1 MRKIRAYSVVV
12 FCVFMPITAQA
23 AVDIARDVYCF
34 YTTSPWLWSDC
45 HSWKYTPKPNDDA
58 TNTFYATNTDTYS
71 GTGNSFT
78 ANYKNGTLILGNNTK
93 QTGSGSLSFGSGG
106 GGGYVGYMSGTFN
119 VKEAYL
125 TGTIKGGNNTKVG
138 AGLTLNINAT
148 SDINTDG
155 LNVSMWSNTQGDQ
168 FSLKSTGGD
177 VKLKNTNIRIQ
188 GADFASRSG
197 SFFFVEAKKGKIDA
211 DKLNVTMPET
221 TGFIKVKFEA
231 QDLVFKNSN
240 LTIDN
245 SSTAGINSETQ
256 FISSNNISVD
266 NTNNFNLHTEV
277 INFTAG
283 KNLELSGK
291 TNISIST
298 LTAKPQMTFKA
309 GEKLDINTMNMNV
322 NLQALHTGGF
332 TNINFEGKNMT
343 IKDSEL
349 RVSSPGIGNLSA
361 DRHNMNFT
369 TTSGDMNFTN
379 TKIIA
384 DGGRSTFELSA
395 TNGKIIGDNLT
406 YTMGGGEFSNSSA
419 WSANSIDLKNSTINI
434 AEASLAG
441 QSSSAT
447 FNATS
452 GDINFDKSTN
462 ATISTERVE
471 FKATNDIKLLGTN
484 TIKSGG
490 NTTNADIDF
499 DAGGNIHLGATN
511 IQVFQGNGALNMK
524 AGRDITIDKLDL
536 HGKMWDGTIVVSLNP
551 SYATFEAQNITIN
564 GGRIYSTRG
573 INNSTDTA
581 GEFIT
586 TFHANGDI
594 NLKNVNITL
603 ANQLANV
610 GSPDMI
616 IFKGENLTHTGIF
629 DTQTAQQTWEGATFD
644 FSGVRKSASVGTMIV
659 EAAKIKLNNN
669 FKADSLTIRT
679 RETNGGSHNG
689 TPGVGTVFFTKTDSN
704 LKFGTITLNGWGQ
717 NGNQVV
723 GNTARLSFFN
733 ESGTNNFV
741 KNSTLTVDTVKLGSE
756 SGFYA
761 SNIETSN
768 IQNLILDHNARAE
781 FYKLNIIN
789 NGSIE
794 MNATSSIGLSYFDV
808 KVNQSNNSVNNYG
821 RPILYI
827 THAGKNLSNLTI
839 EGNKTYRFIDAME
852 IKYIFT
858 TASGNTQTFHCGDS
872 GTQAQCDYIKNSIAI
887 YEGAKVEP
895 TINADGSIDYTQDR
909 VDLAKLQAKLQAG
922 LNNIGLRY
930 EKVVDYSTIGIKI
943 LGNNPDNPYDINDI
957 RYYIWQKGGKSRG
970 DEYVAKIAAISPT
983 TARQETITQTQNGQ
997 VVYTKY
1003 DEQKKEQ
1010 VVCRDNT
1017 AGCSAHQVETSNSD
1031 IFKWLQFV
1039 SIHSRGITFTGTNI
1053 MDYDIGFFEH
1063 TATQLYNT
1071 LEQLS
1076 STERKSSTAE
1086 ATKLAADIAKIQRL
1100 VKLSRVDSYDNG
1112 IKFASLMQNK
1122 KRAHYANNSSTR
1134 SDIEDVTLD
1143 PAYLYKFS
1151 NRHTYAN
1158 NIWANAI
1165 GSASFISNGY
1175 GALYGLNVGY
1185 DRFLNLGENGLIL
1198 GVFAAYGY
1206 GTYTA
1211 DLIKNNSHN
1220 VNSGI
1225 YSRAIIKNHEFDF
1238 NAGYTIGMNNEDIN
1252 ARENIW
1258 LSQLGQSYKY
1268 NTHTFNL
1275 NANYGYIFGMKGKTL
1290 VFKPSIGMSYYMIN
1304 VGKINGA
1311 DSLITAFDPN
1321 TTNQSFTNYTNNLG
1335 IQSPQALQ
1343 HVLALN
1349 VAFETRQY
1357 FQKGSYWFINVGAQR
1372 DIYISSNNIAEV
1384 RFVGSNNL
1392 SYKQGDNL
1400 NTFANATAGGEVQFL
1415 EQFFINFGL
1424 GGKVGLSYKDI
1435 NITGNLGARYVF

>member
-1 MRKIRAYSVVV
+1 MRGNVMYRIKFSLIISSLMFV
-12 FCVFMPITAQA
+12 FLSADTDITN
-23 AVDIARDVYCF
+23 DVYNLSNK
-34 YTTSPWLWSDC
+34 TSD
-45 HSWKYTPKPNDDA
+45 N
-58 TNTFYATNTDTYS
+58 
-71 GTGNSFT
+71 TGNFYIENKRTYNTRPKNFT
-78 ANYKNGTLILGNNTK
+78 QTYANGTLIFGNK
-93 QTGSGSLSFGSGG
+93 QKQVGNGNIHFGGSGWQGG
-106 GGGYVGYMSGTFN
+106 LIGYIGATFKA
-119 VKEAYL
+119 KEVYL
-125 TGTIKGGNNTKVG
+125 TGTLG
-138 AGLTLNINAT
+138 AGN
-148 SDINTDG
+148 S
-155 LNVSMWSNTQGDQ
+155 
-168 FSLKSTGGD
+168 FETGG
-177 VKLKNTNIRIQ
+177 
-188 GADFASRSG
+188 GAAF
-197 SFFFVEAKKGKIDA
+197 
-211 DKLNVTMPET
+211 
-221 TGFIKVKFEA
+221 
-231 QDLVFKNSN
+231 
-240 LTIDN
+240 
-245 SSTAGINSETQ
+245 
-256 FISSNNISVD
+256 
-266 NTNNFNLHTEV
+266 
-277 INFTAG
+277 
-283 KNLELSGK
+283 
-291 TNISIST
+291 
-298 LTAKPQMTFKA
+298 
-309 GEKLDINTMNMNV
+309 
-322 NLQALHTGGF
+322 
-332 TNINFEGKNMT
+332 
-343 IKDSEL
+343 
-349 RVSSPGIGNLSA
+349 
-361 DRHNMNFT
+361 
-369 TTSGDMNFTN
+369 
-379 TKIIA
+379 
-384 DGGRSTFELSA
+384 
-395 TNGKIIGDNLT
+395 
-406 YTMGGGEFSNSSA
+406 
-419 WSANSIDLKNSTINI
+419 
-434 AEASLAG
+434 
-441 QSSSAT
+441 T
-447 FNATS
+447 FNATENLTADTFTLNLNIAGTQNNHFKATGQTITFKNS
-452 GDINFDKSTN
+452 TLNADHNGFTLDMKTTGGDMSFDNTKVSFGGMVTLNSAGNLNFTN
-462 ATISTERVE
+462 QSSLASRGNVIDI
-471 FKATNDIKLLGTN
+471 KATNDIIFDDKSSLTVQ
-484 TIKSGG
+484 SGG
-490 NTTNADIDF
+490 LTT
-499 DAGGNIHLGATN
+499 DAYINFEAKNITLHNINITATQGKA
-511 IQVFQGNGALNMK
+511 QVNFK
-524 AGRDITIDKLDL
+524 ASDKLDINKL
-536 HGKMWDGTIVVSLNP
+536 NLNFDLITAASYSNAIFEGKTINIKNSSLKTTPGASTKNANISFKAQGDITLDNVDINTHLGTSGNGGRVDFVAQNLKHTGTIVIGRDGTGTSDEFLDSGIWGAVVDFSKVSGVV
-551 SYATFEAQNITIN
+551 SI
-564 GGRIYSTRG
+564 G
-573 INNSTDTA
+573 
-581 GEFIT
+581 
-586 TFHANGDI
+586 
-594 NLKNVNITL
+594 NLK
-603 ANQLANV
+603 AR
-610 GSPDMI
+610 
-616 IFKGENLTHTGIF
+616 KGVVHLNK
-629 DTQTAQQTWEGATFD
+629 D
-644 FSGVRKSASVGTMIV
+644 FSASSLEIRRTTGNPTTDFDMPEGGSAKFGSINV
-659 EAAKIKLNNN
+659 EAGGGSGSGHNASLQFNKDRFMANTT
-669 FKADSLTIRT
+669 LTI
-679 RETNGGSHNG
+679 G
-689 TPGVGTVFFTKTDSN
+689 T
-704 LKFGTITLNGWGQ
+704 L
-717 NGNQVV
+717 
-723 GNTARLSFFN
+723 
-733 ESGTNNFV
+733 
-741 KNSTLTVDTVKLGSE
+741 KLGKIA
-756 SGFYA
+756 GFYA

-821 RPILYI
+821 KPILYI

-872 GTQAQCDYIKNSIAI
+872 GTQEQCDYIKNSIAI
-887 YEGAKVEP
+887 YEGAKGEP
-895 TINADGSIDYTQDR
+895 TINADGSIDYTQSR